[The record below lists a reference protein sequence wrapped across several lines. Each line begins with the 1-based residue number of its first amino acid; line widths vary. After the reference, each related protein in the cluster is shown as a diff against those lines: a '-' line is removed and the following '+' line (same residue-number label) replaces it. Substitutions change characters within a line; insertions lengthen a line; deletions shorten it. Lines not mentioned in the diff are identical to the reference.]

1 MKKVFKHSFSGGGHS
16 ARRSQACGDL
26 GQGGATL
33 SLKDGAIK
41 ITEPPNMLVLF
52 ITLKRLHATRPGKRW
67 AVGVSGR
74 NGSLV
79 TQALSQLVVEVG
91 IFLTRPHRTLAHPGP
106 RALKNLPY
114 QKTLELKFD

>member
-52 ITLKRLHATRPGKRW
+52 ITLKRLHATRPGKSR
-67 AVGVSGR
+67 AVGGSVRSD
-74 NGSLV
+74 SLV
-79 TQALSQLVVEVG
+79 TQALSQVEVG
-91 IFLTRPHRTLAHPGP
+91 TFWTRPQRTLAHPGP
-106 RALKNLPY
+106 LAL
-114 QKTLELKFD
+114 

>member
-1 MKKVFKHSFSGGGHS
+1 MFKHSLSGGGHS
-16 ARRSQACGDL
+16 AQCSQACGDL

-52 ITLKRLHATRPGKRW
+52 ITLKKLHATRPGKRW

-74 NGSLV
+74 SGSLV

-91 IFLTRPHRTLAHPGP
+91 IFLTRPHRTLAHPL
-106 RALKNLPY
+106 ALKNLPY
-114 QKTLELKFD
+114 QKTLVLNFD